1 MGKKEMV
8 DRLTENVKMTFLAI
22 WDNINN
28 KNTRIIYLY
37 F

>member
-22 WDNINN
+22 WDNIII
-28 KNTRIIYLY
+28 RI
-37 F
+37 

>member
-22 WDNINN
+22 WDNIIII
-28 KNTRIIYLY
+28 RIQG
-37 F
+37 

>member
-22 WDNINN
+22 WDNNN
-28 KNTRIIYLY
+28 KNTMIIYL
-37 F
+37 

>member
-22 WDNINN
+22 WDNIII
-28 KNTRIIYLY
+28 RIQG
-37 F
+37 